1 MIATD
6 LGHDGR
12 LSAARLATEYERFVA
27 TRNQRVGALTRLLV
41 LLVVRLGS
49 YDVVSDEPED
59 VVAAPELATAIAAH
73 GQMLDDLDDSRLEQA
88 GGAGLRQTA
97 LGRTTDQPL
106 QLVAQRVAE
115 MLCNQPPPTHSISP
129 SITNFRF
136 VFQVLNLVQRQI
148 WYIDLP

>member
-1 MIATD
+1 LIATD

-88 GGAGLRQTA
+88 GGAGLRQA
-97 LGRTTDQPL
+97 ARGRTTDQPL

>member
-1 MIATD
+1 LIATD

-27 TRNQRVGALTRLLV
+27 TRNQHVGALTRLLV
-41 LLVVRLGS
+41 VVVVRLGS

-97 LGRTTDQPL
+97 RGRTTDQPL

-115 MLCNQPPPTHSISP
+115 MLCNQPPPTHARSLLHSISP

-136 VFQVLNLVQRQI
+136 VFQVLNLVQR
-148 WYIDLP
+148 